1 MITVLTYEYKLTHLF
16 PYILTLLDSKYILV
30 QHRVN
35 ITALGL
41 PQSDFQNLPSAHSQR
56 LQKAIYNTASLQITG
71 SLGLGRPL
79 LKSRPQSTTDVYI
92 EVFTTEHFKVQKE
105 VKIENFCIIFK
116 TLVPL
121 VNRNSMNQPG
131 SHWGKVDPQSPQS
144 MIKVKQYPTDCSV
157 FIVEI
162 NRIVYCST
170 TVDKIAN
177 YEGYIDLFVDPTTCA
192 WSA

>member
-1 MITVLTYEYKLTHLF
+1 M
-16 PYILTLLDSKYILV
+16 YIK
-30 QHRVN
+30 
-35 ITALGL
+35 
-41 PQSDFQNLPSAHSQR
+41 
-56 LQKAIYNTASLQITG
+56 
-71 SLGLGRPL
+71 
-79 LKSRPQSTTDVYI
+79 
-92 EVFTTEHFKVQKE
+92 VFITEHLKVQKE

-131 SHWGKVDPQSPQS
+131 SHWGKVDPESPQS
-144 MIKVKQYPTDCSV
+144 MIKVMQYPTDCL

-162 NRIVYCST
+162 SRIVYCSA

-177 YEGYIDLFVDPTTCA
+177 DEDYIDLFVDPTVCA